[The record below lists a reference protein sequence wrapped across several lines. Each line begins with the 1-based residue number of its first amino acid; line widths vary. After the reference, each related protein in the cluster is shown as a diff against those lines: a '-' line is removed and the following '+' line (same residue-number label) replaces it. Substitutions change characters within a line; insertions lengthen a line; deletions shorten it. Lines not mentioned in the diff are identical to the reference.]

1 MLLELWPL
9 LTRYKNSNKEI
20 KNKTQSLRQTI
31 ASLSQSTPKLLYLH
45 HEWGGGVELYL
56 QNKIKELKNDTYIFV
71 IFYQKKINKI
81 NLRITFQGQ
90 SSSFLFDNFQE
101 LLDVFSAIKIDTI
114 YINQISFFPDLG
126 VVFDF
131 IKQIKNK
138 DAKTTMLMHDF
149 SSICSNANL
158 IKNDGSKCDI
168 IDGGNSCQCNTSAGE
183 NLRKWQELWKEFLAN
198 QADEI
203 ICFSESSKQ
212 ILSNIYPFIS
222 NKISIERHYVP
233 PLKKANVIKRT
244 QTINIAT
251 IGFLNKIKGC
261 DIVEEMS
268 KIIADNNLPVKIFV
282 VGKFKAKAGK
292 AIKVLGKYVRD
303 DLPKIIED
311 NQIDL
316 IFISSIC
323 PETFSYTAHEAMM
336 MGVKTACFDLGAQ
349 AEYIGGYEKG
359 LVISRIDAQ
368 TALDEIF
375 SFVSKK

>member
-158 IKNDGSKCDI
+158 IKNDGGVCNIVGDKS
-168 IDGGNSCQCNTSAGE
+168 SCECNTSAGE
-183 NLRKWQELWKEFLAN
+183 NLKKWKEFLNN

-212 ILSNIYPFIS
+212 ILSNTHPFIS
-222 NKISIERHYVP
+222 DKINIERHYVP
-233 PLKKANVIKRT
+233 PLRKANVIKKT
-244 QTINIAT
+244 PIINIAT

-261 DIVEEMS
+261 DIAEEMS

-349 AEYIGGYEKG
+349 AEYIGDYEKG
-359 LVISRIDAQ
+359 LVISRIDAGV
-368 TALDEIF
+368 ALDEILDF
-375 SFVSKK
+375 INGASEN